1 MAIKTVRL
9 AAWLLDQVRKSRRLA
24 ELHID
29 DDVAL
34 SYRILY
40 RAVYGRPAPAFRG
53 VTGRVD
59 AAATSWEWAKGH

>member
-24 ELHID
+24 EMHID

-40 RAVYGRPAPAFRG
+40 RAVMGRPAPAFRG
-53 VTGRVD
+53 MTGRVD
-59 AAATSWEWAKGH
+59 AAATSWEWAKGN

>member
-29 DDVAL
+29 DDLAL

-40 RAVYGRPAPAFRG
+40 RAVMGRPAPAFRG
-53 VTGRVD
+53 MTGRVD
-59 AAATSWEWAKGH
+59 AAATSWEWAKGN

>member
-34 SYRILY
+34 ALKIL
-40 RAVYGRPAPAFRG
+40 RAALLRRKDLVGSAYSHWARSNDRFVGR
-53 VTGRVD
+53 
-59 AAATSWEWAKGH
+59 S